1 MNGNEK
7 NANYSITDRI
17 KVGKMTFVLGEN
29 PNAPSPFVTWQKME
43 GRSGYD
49 VGNYMTDRESAVKD
63 LHRRANNEKKLI
75 SSINNHSKQKERN
88 SAR

>member
-1 MNGNEK
+1 MDSIEK
-7 NANYSITDRI
+7 NANYTITERI

-49 VGNYMTDRESAVKD
+49 VGNYMTNRESAVKD
-63 LHRRANNEKKLI
+63 LHRRANNEKKFL
-75 SSINNHSKQKERN
+75 SSININNKPKERN
-88 SAR
+88 CAR